1 MSDHDAGTVAGFEI
15 GALKQVEVGGRRM
28 VLGRNQAGYFA
39 LANTCQH
46 QGSRLSEGTL
56 IGTAIA
62 DAAGKIE
69 YGREGMILRCPWHG
83 WEFDVD
89 SGRSLCEPERRQ
101 VAAYAVREE
110 DGRLLVTVG
119 SSGREK

>member
-1 MSDHDAGTVAGFEI
+1 MPPELHDPATDNWRPLV
-15 GALKQVEVGGRRM
+15 
-28 VLGRNQAGYFA
+28 
-39 LANTCQH
+39 
-46 QGSRLSEGTL
+46 
-56 IGTAIA
+56 AIA
-62 DAAGKIE
+62 DAAGRIE

-89 SGRSLCEPERRQ
+89 SGRSLCEPERRR

-119 SSGREK
+119 SSGRGK